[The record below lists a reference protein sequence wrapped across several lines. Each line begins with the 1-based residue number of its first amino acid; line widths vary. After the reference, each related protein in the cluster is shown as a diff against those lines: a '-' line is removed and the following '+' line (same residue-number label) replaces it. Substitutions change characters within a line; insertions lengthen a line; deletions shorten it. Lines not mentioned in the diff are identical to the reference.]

1 MHNFHELSWCTFLW
15 NELHHCLLLPGVTLN
30 RYELQITLKYFHN
43 FLAFWRAVVELERLA
58 SPQLNQVAFLFS
70 IVSYIIWVS
79 LDHSLEMLESLNELI
94 VVGILLASKVGNERA
109 KLSRNEKINLTV
121 APWALI

>member
-1 MHNFHELSWCTFLW
+1 M
-15 NELHHCLLLPGVTLN
+15 
-30 RYELQITLKYFHN
+30 
-43 FLAFWRAVVELERLA
+43 
-58 SPQLNQVAFLFS
+58 
-70 IVSYIIWVS
+70 S